1 MLGRSPTAE
10 RPGSAAGAMAGNKNA
25 AAASRGIGLPIHRSH
40 AAVEPREIRLER
52 RRPVARAESR
62 GSPPLVQPLDTFVR
76 EWIKESHGTRPEPL
90 VWADSYQRSLRGA
103 RARAV
108 RP

>member
-1 MLGRSPTAE
+1 
-10 RPGSAAGAMAGNKNA
+10 MAGNKNA
-25 AAASRGIGLPIHRSH
+25 AVASRGIGLPIHRSD

-76 EWIKESHGTRPEPL
+76 EWIKESHGSRPESF
-90 VWADSYQRSLRGA
+90 V
-103 RARAV
+103 
-108 RP
+108 